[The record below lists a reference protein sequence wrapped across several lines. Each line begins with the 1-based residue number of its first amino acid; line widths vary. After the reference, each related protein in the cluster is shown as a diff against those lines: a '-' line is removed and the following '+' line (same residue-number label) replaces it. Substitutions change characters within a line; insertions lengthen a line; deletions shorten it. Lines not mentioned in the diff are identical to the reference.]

1 MRQRSWYLE
10 GFEGSD
16 SNRPDIRTPVRT
28 TPFSVGRRP
37 SCDLTLGSK
46 MVSQHHA
53 EIVGREG
60 ALYLRDLESTN
71 GTFING
77 KQLKGEQRIET
88 GDILHFADLE
98 FRLVEDEVEPSWMPA
113 TRTVE
118 IKDAMAPGGVVARY
132 RELREMLQ
140 EGHIRT
146 MFQPIVKLSDRTL
159 LGHEVLGRGILAG
172 QETSPGELFMTAE
185 SIGLAEELSVAFRV
199 KGMQEAKA
207 LPAEQAIFLNTHP
220 AELQA
225 EHELIA
231 SIRALRDA
239 DPERSLVLEIHEGAV
254 ASVAALQGLRDELDR
269 LSIRVA
275 FDDFGT
281 GQARLAE
288 LTDAAPDYL
297 KFDIAFIRNI
307 HQAKPQRREMVRTL
321 VKLVVDM
328 GITTL
333 AEGIE
338 CEEEAQACLEMGFE
352 YAQGY
357 HLGHPAPV
365 ETFL

>member
-1 MRQRSWYLE
+1 MTQRSWYLE
-10 GFEGSD
+10 GFGGSE
-16 SNRPDIRTPVRT
+16 SSRPDVRTPVRT
-28 TPFSVGRRP
+28 SPFKVGRRP
-37 SCDLTLGSK
+37 DSDLTLVSK
-46 MVSQHHA
+46 MVSQQHA
-53 EIVGREG
+53 EILGREG
-60 ALYLRDLESTN
+60 VLYLRDLGSTN

-77 KQLKGEQRIET
+77 KQLKGEQRIEA

-98 FRLVEDEVEPSWMPA
+98 FRLVEDQAPPSWLPA
-113 TRTVE
+113 TMTVE

-140 EGHIRT
+140 KGHIHA
-146 MFQPIVKLSDRTL
+146 MFQPIVRLSDRTL
-159 LGHEVLGRGILAG
+159 LGHEVLGRGLLAG
-172 QETSPGELFMTAE
+172 HEASPGELFMMAE

-199 KGMQEAKA
+199 KGLQTAQA
-207 LPAEQAIFLNTHP
+207 LPPEQAIFLNTHP
-220 AELQA
+220 AELQS
-225 EHELIA
+225 ERDLVA
-231 SIRALRDA
+231 SIEALREA
-239 DPERSLVLEIHEGAV
+239 DPHRQLVLEIHEGAV
-254 ASVAALQGLRDELDR
+254 ANAAALQGLRGELDR
-269 LSIRVA
+269 LSIGVA

-288 LTDAAPDYL
+288 LADAAPDYL

-307 HQAKPQRREMVRTL
+307 HQATPQRHEMVRTL

-338 CEEEAQACLEMGFE
+338 CEEEAQVCLEMGFE

-357 HLGHPAPV
+357 HLGRPAPV
-365 ETFL
+365 ESFL